1 MSLKNTFLYLPLL
14 SLLWACNP
22 SEEALIEKSIEMM
35 QEEQYTEAITYLD
48 RALLKNENSF
58 RAHNIRGVAY
68 FELGNYEE
76 AIESYGNALAID
88 STDYKPW
95 YNRGNAYIRME
106 DYEAALI
113 NFNKALQLRPDVKDI
128 YVNRG
133 TVLFDLKYYEDAV
146 KDFDFALKF
155 DGHDP
160 LVLFNKGKTLLV
172 MDSLNL
178 AIDQLKAAISSR
190 PNYGEAF
197 YWLGLAEIT
206 RENRSEGCLS
216 LKRANELGYT
226 SASRLIEQHCQ

>member
-1 MSLKNTFLYLPLL
+1 MSLKNTFLYLPLI

-35 QEEQYTEAITYLD
+35 QGEQYTEAITYLD

-58 RAHNIRGVAY
+58 KAHNIRGVAY

-95 YNRGNAYIRME
+95 YNRGNAYIRIE

-113 NFNKALQLRPDVKDI
+113 NFNKALRLRPDVKDI

-178 AIDQLKAAISSR
+178 AIDQLKAAIAAR

-206 RENRSEGCLS
+206 RENNAEGCLS